1 MINSDEELSLEY
13 LLSPEFEMINS
24 AGKPLTDGWIEVY
37 IHGTRNKYYCA
48 SDFDGTLHPFKIP
61 LDSIGSNIVLA
72 DPANSYDVYVYN
84 KFGSLIMSRY
94 NVKCQ
99 GGGGTST
106 VEYLGDRLEYG
117 QYTAR
122 DITTVARLARQKGN
136 INTTQDGFL
145 KLKEDMSYHITVRGT
160 FVCDHLNNVATSLN
174 YIEYSSFSPIKVD
187 IDETV
192 SGEQHFELSY
202 DIFRLPNDMDYQVG
216 FDASNGHISS
226 LAVEVHSLSNLNTTL
241 QGGDLFE
248 QGWGII
254 IDNNVISVDPSIFD
268 DYPTFDDLQA
278 AVTAVYETVTNETL
292 ELVSSV
298 SSVLQDEIDNIQQ
311 GVQADWEQD
320 DPAEPDYIKN
330 KPDLG
335 EFATHDEVISTVSS
349 VSSTLQNEIDELP
362 RPVNADWNAVSGLA
376 EILNKPDLDIYAT
389 KDEVSTATS
398 TIENEISEVV
408 NTVCAVS
415 SVLDNK
421 IDEVSGSIIHYQG
434 ASGVIVDG
442 DTIGLEDPLYIE
454 AGSGINFTSEGD
466 TIVINADPVDL
477 SDYATH
483 AEVSGV
489 SANLVETITNVSG
502 DLVERINEV
511 SGDLVEI
518 VNNVSG
524 DIIETVNDTVCS
536 VSSVLDNR
544 ITEVSGSIIHYQG
557 ASGINIEGDTISLED
572 PLYIEAGSGIN
583 FTSEGDTITINA
595 DPVDLSDYA
604 THAEVSGV
612 SAVLKEII
620 DEVSAAVPDAQ
631 VQSDWTETD
640 DTKKSYIQHK
650 PEVKDVYAG
659 ENIILTDT
667 ASGLEISAVG
677 TDTETVSAIAK
688 EYADAVSAAIPDAQI
703 QSDWTQD
710 DTTKKDYIK
719 HKPIPKK
726 LVAGDGINI
735 TDTVTGVEISAA
747 VTGIDG
753 YVTEEEF
760 IEVVSAVTATGDYG
774 QFYCNSASG
783 ACTMGKVKG
792 TIDVTNDGKIKLK
805 QGKSYHMTVRG
816 TYTQA
821 TPSNIDAAISFI
833 EYVTNNSIGIN
844 VDRTSTMPQY
854 FDLGFDLYNLSA
866 DTDYYVFFTG
876 LAGTISNLFIEVHTI
891 LGGGGGNGG
900 GGGGS
905 EYNQGWGIVITNNT
919 ISVNPSIIPDVSNL
933 ATKNEVSAA
942 ISTATGAQINPDWNN
957 SNPLSK
963 AYIQNKPEEIT
974 LYGGQGVDI
983 EVIGSSAIIN
993 VTGAGATG
1001 DWATRT
1007 QLASATDILQA
1018 EIEEVSGNIP
1028 AELTGASGVKI
1039 EDDTVSLDDPLE
1051 IVAGNG
1057 ISFAQEGDTITISA
1071 DIPVVTGYA
1080 TKAELNTTA
1089 GELETEIQAVSSAI
1103 PAAQVNSDWNAV
1115 SGVSEILNKPVEYN
1129 LKAGNNITITKSGND
1144 VTISSTGGGGGGA
1157 TYSSGIGIDITN
1169 DVISV
1174 NSDVAL
1180 ASAIPDVSTIEAEIE
1195 SVSGKL
1201 PTTEQGKFT
1210 IQNNVSGGPIEVI
1223 CPTDVA
1229 GLGEVWVKDSNTVSG
1244 YYTQGSGSSKQ
1255 DVIKVKSPGYA
1266 QSYWNAPANTT
1277 LVIDF
1282 AEALPVNAT
1291 IAGYYDMA
1299 DGSSTYWA
1307 INNGSYTVNIAGT
1320 HFEIPIIPNSS
1331 TSGTFGTFLEFRI
1344 YCGNASSSVSDDVW
1358 RNASMKLIAPDA
1370 SQGIRVDLDRY
1381 YLGNTQVSTEPS
1393 SYLAAQVYRDTTT
1406 NKQKVYLTNSMP
1418 NEWGRPTKFVQ
1429 YGTTSLPTSDF
1440 NQGNAALFVAYKSI
1454 GSNAYQFARLIKSY
1468 GSNSSAGYYAK
1479 HVFEYV
1485 DPDDNHIEYWIATTP
1500 YSSYTWTT
1508 ETVSYATEVEL
1519 QTVSGALDNYIP
1531 YAASG
1536 VYLPNSKFEIDTNGQ
1551 AYKVTTAEREIDYN
1565 RFDVGIYFRGDG
1577 SSSVGIYRA
1586 TLPSNVHHIYIDT
1599 NGGAV
1604 VTGTYDIATHSAIL
1618 NVSSLPSNSS
1628 ECYVFAYASN
1638 SDLIELSSS
1647 NATVK
1652 YIVPAVK
1659 EEYITESA
1667 IPDEISLVAGQ
1678 NISIAVTGASAVI
1691 SSTGGGG
1698 SNYTAGDFIDIT
1710 NNEISVTDTTS
1721 VVAGDG
1727 ISITQ
1732 SGDTTTIS
1740 LGVTAGITDI
1750 QLVNSL
1756 PASPVSTVL
1765 YLIPES

>member
-117 QYTAR
+117 QYTAK

-160 FVCDHLNNVATSLN
+160 FVCDHLDNVATSLN

-268 DYPTFDDLQA
+268 EYPTFDDLQA

-311 GVQADWEQD
+311 GVQSDWEQD

-330 KPDLG
+330 KPDLS

-415 SVLDNK
+415 SVLDNKIDTVETEIINTVCAVSSTLDHK

-518 VNNVSG
+518 VNNISG
-524 DIIETVNDTVCS
+524 DVIETVNDTVCS

-612 SAVLKEII
+612 SATLKEII

-688 EYADAVSAAIPDAQI
+688 GYADAVSAAIPDAQI

-774 QFYCNSASG
+774 QFYCLSASG

-792 TIDVTNDGKIKLK
+792 TIDVTNDGKIALK

-821 TPSNIDAAISFI
+821 TPSNIDAAITFI

-844 VDRTSTMPQY
+844 VDRTTTSPQY
-854 FDLGFDLYNLSA
+854 FDLGFDIYNLSA
-866 DTDYYVFFTG
+866 DTNYYVFFAG

-891 LGGGGGNGG
+891 LGGGGGNGGGGG

-933 ATKNEVSAA
+933 ATKNEVTAA
-942 ISTATGAQINPDWNN
+942 IATATGAQINADWNN

-1018 EIEEVSGNIP
+1018 EIDEVSGNIP

-1057 ISFAQEGDTITISA
+1057 ISFAQDGDTITISA

-1129 LKAGNNITITKSGND
+1129 LKAGNNITIAKSGND
-1144 VTISSTGGGGGGA
+1144 ITISSTGGGGGGGA
-1157 TYSSGIGIDITN
+1157 TYVAGEGIEIDEN
-1169 DVISV
+1169 NVISV
-1174 NSDVAL
+1174 SGVAMASAVEGL
-1180 ASAIPDVSTIEAEIE
+1180 ETEIQTVSSAIPDVSNLATKTELQAVSATIPNELSGASGILIEDDVVSLDEPLEI
-1195 SVSGKL
+1195 
-1201 PTTEQGKFT
+1201 
-1210 IQNNVSGGPIEVI
+1210 
-1223 CPTDVA
+1223 VA
-1229 GLGEVWVKDSNTVSG
+1229 GNGVTFS
-1244 YYTQGSGSSKQ
+1244 Q
-1255 DVIKVKSPGYA
+1255 DG
-1266 QSYWNAPANTT
+1266 
-1277 LVIDF
+1277 D
-1282 AEALPVNAT
+1282 T
-1291 IAGYYDMA
+1291 ITISA
-1299 DGSSTYWA
+1299 D
-1307 INNGSYTVNIAGT
+1307 
-1320 HFEIPIIPNSS
+1320 IP
-1331 TSGTFGTFLEFRI
+1331 
-1344 YCGNASSSVSDDVW
+1344 
-1358 RNASMKLIAPDA
+1358 
-1370 SQGIRVDLDRY
+1370 
-1381 YLGNTQVSTEPS
+1381 
-1393 SYLAAQVYRDTTT
+1393 
-1406 NKQKVYLTNSMP
+1406 
-1418 NEWGRPTKFVQ
+1418 
-1429 YGTTSLPTSDF
+1429 
-1440 NQGNAALFVAYKSI
+1440 
-1454 GSNAYQFARLIKSY
+1454 
-1468 GSNSSAGYYAK
+1468 
-1479 HVFEYV
+1479 
-1485 DPDDNHIEYWIATTP
+1485 
-1500 YSSYTWTT
+1500 
-1508 ETVSYATEVEL
+1508 
-1519 QTVSGALDNYIP
+1519 
-1531 YAASG
+1531 
-1536 VYLPNSKFEIDTNGQ
+1536 
-1551 AYKVTTAEREIDYN
+1551 
-1565 RFDVGIYFRGDG
+1565 
-1577 SSSVGIYRA
+1577 
-1586 TLPSNVHHIYIDT
+1586 
-1599 NGGAV
+1599 V
-1604 VTGTYDIATHSAIL
+1604 VTGYATKAEVAEVETDVQAVSA
-1618 NVSSLPSNSS
+1618 
-1628 ECYVFAYASN
+1628 
-1638 SDLIELSSS
+1638 
-1647 NATVK
+1647 
-1652 YIVPAVK
+1652 
-1659 EEYITESA
+1659 A
-1667 IPDEISLVAGQ
+1667 IPEEISLVAGQ

-1691 SSTGGGG
+1691 SSTGGGSQQVQADWTETDTSDPAYIQNKPDL
-1698 SNYTAGDFIDIT
+1698 SNYATQSYVQGYT
-1710 NNEISVTDTTS
+1710 VPVE
-1721 VVAGDG
+1721 VVATSAAATG
-1727 ISITQ
+1727 T
-1732 SGDTTTIS
+1732 
-1740 LGVTAGITDI
+1740 
-1750 QLVNSL
+1750 N
-1756 PASPVSTVL
+1756 VL
-1765 YLIPES
+1765 YIVTG

>member
-1 MINSDEELSLEY
+1 MINADDEVSLDY
-13 LLSPEFEMINS
+13 LLDPTFQLVNS
-24 AGKPLTDGWIEVY
+24 AGKPLTGGWLEVY
-37 IHGTRNKYYCA
+37 IHGTRNKYYCY
-48 SDFDGTLHPFKIP
+48 SDWNGTLHPFQIP
-61 LDSIGSNIVLA
+61 LDSLGSNIVLA
-72 DPANSYDVYVYN
+72 DPNQALDVYVYN

-311 GVQADWEQD
+311 GVQSDWEQD

-408 NTVCAVS
+408 NIVCAVSSVLQEEIDNIPEQVQSDWEQDDDTQKDYIKNKPDLDVYATKSDVTAVS

-421 IDEVSGSIIHYQG
+421 ID
-434 ASGVIVDG
+434 
-442 DTIGLEDPLYIE
+442 T
-454 AGSGINFTSEGD
+454 
-466 TIVINADPVDL
+466 
-477 SDYATH
+477 
-483 AEVSGV
+483 
-489 SANLVETITNVSG
+489 VETEI
-502 DLVERINEV
+502 IN
-511 SGDLVEI
+511 
-518 VNNVSG
+518 
-524 DIIETVNDTVCS
+524 TVCA
-536 VSSVLDNR
+536 VSSVLQEEIDN
-544 ITEVSGSIIHYQG
+544 IPEQVQSDWNESDTESPAYIQNKPDLDIYATKDELNTATGDIVNTVCAVSSTIETEIDNSVTEIVNTVCAVSSVLQNE
-557 ASGINIEGDTISLED
+557 IDNIPEQVQSDWNESD
-572 PLYIEAGSGIN
+572 PDSPAYIQN
-583 FTSEGDTITINA
+583 K
-595 DPVDLSDYA
+595 PDLDIYA
-604 THAEVSGV
+604 THTEVSGV

-688 EYADAVSAAIPDAQI
+688 EYADAVSAAIPEAQV

-726 LVAGDGINI
+726 LVAGDGISI

-805 QGKSYHMTVRG
+805 RGKSYHVSVRG
-816 TYTQA
+816 AYTQA
-821 TPSNIDAAISFI
+821 VPSNTDSAISFI

-844 VDRTSTMPQY
+844 VDRTATTPQY
-854 FDLGFDLYNLSA
+854 FDLGFDLYNLSV
-866 DTDYYVFFTG
+866 DTDYYVFFTN

-891 LGGGGGNGG
+891 LGGGGGNGGG

-933 ATKNEVSAA
+933 ATKNEVTAA
-942 ISTATGAQINPDWNN
+942 IATATGAQINPDWNN

-963 AYIQNKPEEIT
+963 AYIQNKPEELT
-974 LYGGQGVDI
+974 LVGGNNVEIDI
-983 EVIGSSAIIN
+983 VGASAIIS
-993 VTGAGATG
+993 
-1001 DWATRT
+1001 
-1007 QLASATDILQA
+1007 AS
-1018 EIEEVSGNIP
+1018 VS
-1028 AELTGASGVKI
+1028 
-1039 EDDTVSLDDPLE
+1039 
-1051 IVAGNG
+1051 
-1057 ISFAQEGDTITISA
+1057 
-1071 DIPVVTGYA
+1071 
-1080 TKAELNTTA
+1080 
-1089 GELETEIQAVSSAI
+1089 
-1103 PAAQVNSDWNAV
+1103 
-1115 SGVSEILNKPVEYN
+1115 
-1129 LKAGNNITITKSGND
+1129 
-1144 VTISSTGGGGGGA
+1144 GGGGSTEYTAGD
-1157 TYSSGIGIDITN
+1157 YIDITN
-1169 DVISV
+1169 DTISV
-1174 NSDVAL
+1174 TGLDNSNIFWATYNVTTHADVLAAYNAGKRIFL
-1180 ASAIPDVSTIEAEIE
+1180 IYGSYIVPLSGKDSYDYFTFIYFTNVGGTNGPYVYRITLDPNYGWGSYSGSMQGDWNQTNKYSPDYIRNKPDLSTYATVASVTAVAASIPEIELNGNDQVTAIDGHELAGGGGTQVQSNWTEDDTSDPSYIQNKPEEQMLIAGNNVEITVDGASAIISA
-1195 SVSGKL
+1195 
-1201 PTTEQGKFT
+1201 QG
-1210 IQNNVSGGPIEVI
+1210 
-1223 CPTDVA
+1223 
-1229 GLGEVWVKDSNTVSG
+1229 
-1244 YYTQGSGSSKQ
+1244 
-1255 DVIKVKSPGYA
+1255 
-1266 QSYWNAPANTT
+1266 
-1277 LVIDF
+1277 
-1282 AEALPVNAT
+1282 
-1291 IAGYYDMA
+1291 
-1299 DGSSTYWA
+1299 
-1307 INNGSYTVNIAGT
+1307 
-1320 HFEIPIIPNSS
+1320 
-1331 TSGTFGTFLEFRI
+1331 
-1344 YCGNASSSVSDDVW
+1344 
-1358 RNASMKLIAPDA
+1358 
-1370 SQGIRVDLDRY
+1370 
-1381 YLGNTQVSTEPS
+1381 
-1393 SYLAAQVYRDTTT
+1393 
-1406 NKQKVYLTNSMP
+1406 
-1418 NEWGRPTKFVQ
+1418 
-1429 YGTTSLPTSDF
+1429 
-1440 NQGNAALFVAYKSI
+1440 
-1454 GSNAYQFARLIKSY
+1454 
-1468 GSNSSAGYYAK
+1468 
-1479 HVFEYV
+1479 
-1485 DPDDNHIEYWIATTP
+1485 
-1500 YSSYTWTT
+1500 
-1508 ETVSYATEVEL
+1508 
-1519 QTVSGALDNYIP
+1519 
-1531 YAASG
+1531 
-1536 VYLPNSKFEIDTNGQ
+1536 
-1551 AYKVTTAEREIDYN
+1551 
-1565 RFDVGIYFRGDG
+1565 
-1577 SSSVGIYRA
+1577 
-1586 TLPSNVHHIYIDT
+1586 
-1599 NGGAV
+1599 
-1604 VTGTYDIATHSAIL
+1604 
-1618 NVSSLPSNSS
+1618 
-1628 ECYVFAYASN
+1628 
-1638 SDLIELSSS
+1638 
-1647 NATVK
+1647 
-1652 YIVPAVK
+1652 
-1659 EEYITESA
+1659 
-1667 IPDEISLVAGQ
+1667 
-1678 NISIAVTGASAVI
+1678 
-1691 SSTGGGG
+1691 GGGG

-1727 ISITQ
+1727 INITQ

>member
-117 QYTAR
+117 QYTAK

-160 FVCDHLNNVATSLN
+160 FVCDHLDNVATSLN

-216 FDASNGHISS
+216 FDAPNGHISS

-268 DYPTFDDLQA
+268 EYPTFDDLQA

-330 KPDLG
+330 KPDLS

-362 RPVNADWNAVSGLA
+362 RPVNADWNAASGLA

-398 TIENEISEVV
+398 TIENEITEVV

-415 SVLDNK
+415 SVLQEEIDN
-421 IDEVSGSIIHYQG
+421 IPEQVQSDWEQ
-434 ASGVIVDG
+434 DD
-442 DTIGLEDPLYIE
+442 DTQKDYIK
-454 AGSGINFTSEGD
+454 NK
-466 TIVINADPVDL
+466 PDL
-477 SDYATH
+477 DVYATKSDVT
-483 AEVSGV
+483 A
-489 SANLVETITNVSG
+489 
-502 DLVERINEV
+502 
-511 SGDLVEI
+511 
-518 VNNVSG
+518 
-524 DIIETVNDTVCS
+524 
-536 VSSVLDNR
+536 VSSVLDNK
-544 ITEVSGSIIHYQG
+544 IDTVETEIINTVCAVSSVLQEEID
-557 ASGINIEGDTISLED
+557 NIPEQVQSDWNESDTESPAYIQNKPDLDIYATKDELNTATGDIVNTVCAVSSTIETEIDNSVTEIVNTVCAVSSVLQNEIDNIPEQVQSDWDESD
-572 PLYIEAGSGIN
+572 PDSPAYIQN
-583 FTSEGDTITINA
+583 K
-595 DPVDLSDYA
+595 PDLDIYA
-604 THAEVSGV
+604 THDEVSGV

-774 QFYCNSASG
+774 QFYCLSASG

-792 TIDVTNDGKIKLK
+792 TIDVTNDGKIALK

-821 TPSNIDAAISFI
+821 TPSNIDAAITFI

-844 VDRTSTMPQY
+844 VDRTTTSPQY
-854 FDLGFDLYNLSA
+854 FDLGFDIYNLSA
-866 DTDYYVFFTG
+866 DTNYYVFFAG

-900 GGGGS
+900 GGGPGT

-933 ATKNEVSAA
+933 ATKNEVTAA
-942 ISTATGAQINPDWNN
+942 IATATGAQINADWNN

-963 AYIQNKPEEIT
+963 AYIQNKPEELT
-974 LYGGQGVDI
+974 LVGGNNVEIDI
-983 EVIGSSAIIN
+983 VGASAIIN
-993 VTGAGATG
+993 VTGGGGGGTTYTAGEGIDITG
-1001 DWATRT
+1001 NVISVDSTVAK
-1007 QLASATDILQA
+1007 ASDIEGLEA
-1018 EIEEVSGNIP
+1018 EIMEVSGVVSGISDPNIFWAHYYSYNSGTNTSWSDLKAAYQSNKKCFCVYHIDTGSKYP
-1028 AELTGASGVKI
+1028 YYILPLCTAAGNGETSISFAGTVCNSLNSTSNFNYSLIKLTWNSNNSVVNYSYLPQADWNTTNSYNSSYIKNKPDLTQYAKTSDIPEIELNGNDQVTAIDGHELAGGGGTQVQSNWT
-1039 EDDTVSLDDPLE
+1039 EDDTSDP
-1051 IVAGNG
+1051 
-1057 ISFAQEGDTITISA
+1057 S
-1071 DIPVVTGYA
+1071 Y
-1080 TKAELNTTA
+1080 
-1089 GELETEIQAVSSAI
+1089 IQ
-1103 PAAQVNSDWNAV
+1103 
-1115 SGVSEILNKPVEYN
+1115 NKPEEQM
-1129 LKAGNNITITKSGND
+1129 LIAGNNVEITVDGASAI
-1144 VTISSTGGGGGGA
+1144 ISAQGGGGGA
-1157 TYSSGIGIDITN
+1157 TYS
-1169 DVISV
+1169 
-1174 NSDVAL
+1174 
-1180 ASAIPDVSTIEAEIE
+1180 
-1195 SVSGKL
+1195 
-1201 PTTEQGKFT
+1201 
-1210 IQNNVSGGPIEVI
+1210 
-1223 CPTDVA
+1223 
-1229 GLGEVWVKDSNTVSG
+1229 
-1244 YYTQGSGSSKQ
+1244 
-1255 DVIKVKSPGYA
+1255 
-1266 QSYWNAPANTT
+1266 
-1277 LVIDF
+1277 
-1282 AEALPVNAT
+1282 
-1291 IAGYYDMA
+1291 
-1299 DGSSTYWA
+1299 
-1307 INNGSYTVNIAGT
+1307 
-1320 HFEIPIIPNSS
+1320 
-1331 TSGTFGTFLEFRI
+1331 
-1344 YCGNASSSVSDDVW
+1344 
-1358 RNASMKLIAPDA
+1358 
-1370 SQGIRVDLDRY
+1370 
-1381 YLGNTQVSTEPS
+1381 
-1393 SYLAAQVYRDTTT
+1393 
-1406 NKQKVYLTNSMP
+1406 
-1418 NEWGRPTKFVQ
+1418 
-1429 YGTTSLPTSDF
+1429 
-1440 NQGNAALFVAYKSI
+1440 
-1454 GSNAYQFARLIKSY
+1454 
-1468 GSNSSAGYYAK
+1468 
-1479 HVFEYV
+1479 
-1485 DPDDNHIEYWIATTP
+1485 
-1500 YSSYTWTT
+1500 
-1508 ETVSYATEVEL
+1508 
-1519 QTVSGALDNYIP
+1519 
-1531 YAASG
+1531 
-1536 VYLPNSKFEIDTNGQ
+1536 
-1551 AYKVTTAEREIDYN
+1551 
-1565 RFDVGIYFRGDG
+1565 
-1577 SSSVGIYRA
+1577 
-1586 TLPSNVHHIYIDT
+1586 
-1599 NGGAV
+1599 
-1604 VTGTYDIATHSAIL
+1604 
-1618 NVSSLPSNSS
+1618 
-1628 ECYVFAYASN
+1628 
-1638 SDLIELSSS
+1638 
-1647 NATVK
+1647 
-1652 YIVPAVK
+1652 
-1659 EEYITESA
+1659 
-1667 IPDEISLVAGQ
+1667 AGQ
-1678 NISIAVTGASAVI
+1678 NISIDSQNVIAVTGLAQSDWNSSSGASQILNKPTEKNLV
-1691 SSTGGGG
+1691 
-1698 SNYTAGDFIDIT
+1698 AGNGIGITET
-1710 NNEISVTDTTS
+1710 NNNITIQTS
-1721 VVAGDG
+1721 IPIEVVATSAAATG
-1727 ISITQ
+1727 T
-1732 SGDTTTIS
+1732 
-1740 LGVTAGITDI
+1740 
-1750 QLVNSL
+1750 N
-1756 PASPVSTVL
+1756 VL
-1765 YLIPES
+1765 YIVTG